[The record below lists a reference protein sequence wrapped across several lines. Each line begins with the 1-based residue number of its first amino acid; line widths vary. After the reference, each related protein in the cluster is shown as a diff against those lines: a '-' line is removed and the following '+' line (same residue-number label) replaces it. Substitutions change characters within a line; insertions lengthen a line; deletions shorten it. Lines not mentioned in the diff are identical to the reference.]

1 MTVTLWHALVS
12 LFFIFVMYNNSI
24 NFTTTWELGYV
35 MSNEQQFYVL
45 CMLILVLWT
54 MFMLSYFTDDST
66 SECMLSLILWTSLL
80 VNNIC

>member
-1 MTVTLWHALVS
+1 MTVALWHALVS
-12 LFFIFVMYNNSI
+12 LFFIFVMYNNSR
-24 NFTTTWELGYV
+24 NFTTTWELGYA

-66 SECMLSLILWTSLL
+66 SECKLSLILWTSLL